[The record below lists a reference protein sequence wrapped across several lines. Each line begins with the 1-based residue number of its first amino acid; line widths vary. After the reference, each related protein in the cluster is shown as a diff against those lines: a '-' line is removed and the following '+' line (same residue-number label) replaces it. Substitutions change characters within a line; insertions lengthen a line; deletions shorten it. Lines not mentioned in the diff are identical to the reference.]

1 MILDMPCH
9 NFYLS
14 VYCVLTM
21 HFDFVMDQ
29 CLQSELSVSTR
40 QSNVVDADW
49 IVKYS
54 TRQESNA

>member
-1 MILDMPCH
+1 
-9 NFYLS
+9 
-14 VYCVLTM
+14 M